1 MNQAEYRKTLVQ
13 HKRKQ
18 RDKLLKDIE
27 LVAILGIM
35 NIVIPLLMIAVYIAQ
50 AGPI

>member
-1 MNQAEYRKTLVQ
+1 MKQAEYRKAMIR

-27 LVAILGIM
+27 LVAILGIV
-35 NIVIPLLMIAVYIAQ
+35 NIVIPLLMIAAYIAQ